1 MKNNNFVKYKDL
13 LTIKDYDQ
21 KTNNEEFVFLPL
33 EDEFVIGKY
42 TEKINML
49 EFGEKIPVRKTVY
62 LKLLKVAKKLKEINS
77 NYKLVIVYGFRDMSK
92 QVKYFNELYISAKE
106 KFDNELDLL
115 EYIHE
120 KIAVPEV
127 SGHPTGGAV
136 DIIIYNS
143 DTKKYLN
150 FGSDVLDYSTTQCY
164 YYNENISDEA
174 ILNRKML
181 RNLMIE
187 QEFAP
192 YDGEWWHFSYGDKEW
207 AFFYKKEKA
216 LYNQMKIKDVFKSC

>member
-1 MKNNNFVKYKDL
+1 
-13 LTIKDYDQ
+13 
-21 KTNNEEFVFLPL
+21 
-33 EDEFVIGKY
+33 
-42 TEKINML
+42 
-49 EFGEKIPVRKTVY
+49 
-62 LKLLKVAKKLKEINS
+62 
-77 NYKLVIVYGFRDMSK
+77 MSK

>member
-13 LTIKDYDQ
+13 LTIKDYDP

-77 NYKLVIVYGFRDMSK
+77 NYIVVVYGFRDMSK

-181 RNLMIE
+181 RNLMIK